1 MGDHK
6 TELSGP
12 DFGAGV
18 ALSTLK
24 DSAPSLGHANG
35 EAVVLVR
42 KGDVVHAIGATCTHY
57 SGPLAEGLVVGDT
70 IRCPWHHA
78 CFKLKTG
85 EAVGGPALNDVACY
99 EVVRENDLVRVGGKK
114 KSADRPTTGRA
125 PSSVVVV
132 GAGPAGAAAVEALR
146 RLGYTGKITLVG
158 DEQPGP
164 VDRPNL
170 SKDYLA
176 GTAPEEWIPL
186 RDAAFYAEKK
196 VDFVIGDTVTKI
208 DREKKNVELAS
219 GRKIDFGALLLATGA
234 SPSRLPIP
242 GADGANVHLLRTLAH
257 SKAIAARAEKG
268 KRAVV
273 IGASFIGLEVAAA
286 LRHRE
291 VSVDVVAPDDVPLA
305 RVLGPDAG
313 AFVKRLHEEH
323 GVKFHL
329 GTKPKAIRDAA
340 VELDSGESIPCD
352 FVVMG
357 VGVKPRVELAQAAG
371 LKVENGIVV
380 DAQLRTSDES
390 IYAAG
395 DVARYPDAYSGEA
408 SRVEHFVA
416 AERQGQH
423 AAASILG
430 KTSPFRDPPF
440 FWSQHYDVS
449 FSYSGHA
456 EKWDRIDIDG
466 SLDARDATL
475 RFVRGDKVLAVVTM
489 GRDMTSL
496 RAEAAMERG
505 ESPEKS

>member
-6 TELSGP
+6 AELSGP

-24 DSAPSLGHANG
+24 DGEPSLGHANG
-35 EAVVLVR
+35 EAVVLVKR
-42 KGDVVHAIGATCTHY
+42 GEAVHAIGATCTHY

-70 IRCPWHHA
+70 IHCPWHHA
-78 CFKLKTG
+78 CFSLKTG
-85 EAVGGPALNDVACY
+85 EAIGGPALNDIACFD
-99 EVVRENDLVRVGGKK
+99 VVREKDLVRVAGKK
-114 KSADRPTTGRA
+114 RGGDRPTVLRA

-170 SKDYLA
+170 SKDFLA

-196 VDFVIGDTVTKI
+196 VDFVIGDAVASI
-208 DREKKNVELAS
+208 DAKGKTIALAS
-219 GRKIDFGALLLATGA
+219 GKQIPYGVLLLATGA
-234 SPSRLPIP
+234 SPSRLSIP
-242 GADGANVHLLRTLAH
+242 GADLPNVHTLRTLAD

-286 LRHRE
+286 LRNRE
-291 VSVDVVAPDDVPLA
+291 VTVDVVGPEDVPLA

-313 AFVKRLHEEH
+313 AFVRALHEEH

-329 GTKPKAIRDAA
+329 GKKPRAIHERA
-340 VELDSGESIPCD
+340 VELESGERITCD
-352 FVVMG
+352 FVVIG
-357 VGVKPRVELAQAAG
+357 VGVKPRVDLAQAAG

-380 DAQLRTSDES
+380 DAHLRTSDES

-395 DVARYPDAYSGEA
+395 DVARYPDAYSGAPA
-408 SRVEHFVA
+408 S
-416 AERQGQH
+416 Q
-423 AAASILG
+423 
-430 KTSPFRDPPF
+430 D
-440 FWSQHYDVS
+440 
-449 FSYSGHA
+449 
-456 EKWDRIDIDG
+456 
-466 SLDARDATL
+466 
-475 RFVRGDKVLAVVTM
+475 
-489 GRDMTSL
+489 
-496 RAEAAMERG
+496 
-505 ESPEKS
+505 